1 MRRLILPFAIAATAA
16 AALSGCGQ
24 KGDLFMP
31 PPPGAGT
38 TATPHG
44 AHPASASTIE
54 GPARASTTI
63 TPFNSVI
70 HQ

>member
-1 MRRLILPFAIAATAA
+1 MRRLILPFAIAVAVS

-24 KGDLFMP
+24 KGDLFLP
-31 PPPGAGT
+31 PPPAAGT
-38 TATPHG
+38 TANPQG
-44 AHPASASTIE
+44 AHPASASTVD
-54 GPARASTTI
+54 GPAKASSTI

>member
-1 MRRLILPFAIAATAA
+1 MRRLILPFALAATAV

-24 KGDLFMP
+24 KGDLFLP
-31 PPPGAGT
+31 PPPAPGT
-38 TATPHG
+38 KATPQG
-44 AHPASASTIE
+44 AHPADALPYE

>member
-1 MRRLILPFAIAATAA
+1 MRRLILPFAIAATA

-31 PPPGAGT
+31 PPPAPGT
-38 TATPHG
+38 TATPQG
-44 AHPASASTIE
+44 ARAADAPPYE

>member
-16 AALSGCGQ
+16 VALSACGQ
-24 KGDLFMP
+24 KGDLYLP
-31 PPPGAGT
+31 PAPAPGAK
-38 TATPHG
+38 ATPQG
-44 AHPASASTIE
+44 AHPADSTMV

>member
-16 AALSGCGQ
+16 ALYGCGQ

-31 PPPGAGT
+31 PPPAPGT
-38 TATPHG
+38 TANPQG
-44 AHPASASTIE
+44 AHPAAASTVG
-54 GPARASTTI
+54 GPARATSTI

>member
-16 AALSGCGQ
+16 VALSACGQ
-24 KGDLFMP
+24 KGDLYMP
-31 PPPGAGT
+31 PPPAPGT
-38 TATPHG
+38 TTTPQG
-44 AHPASASTIE
+44 PHPAAASTAD
-54 GPARASTTI
+54 GPAKASTTI

>member
-1 MRRLILPFAIAATAA
+1 MRRLILPFAIAATVAVV
-16 AALSGCGQ
+16 LSGCGQ
-24 KGDLFMP
+24 KGDLYMP
-31 PPPGAGT
+31 PPPGTAA

-44 AHPASASTIE
+44 GHPASASTAG
-54 GPARASTTI
+54 GPAKASTTI

>member
-16 AALSGCGQ
+16 TVLSACGQ

-31 PPPGAGT
+31 PPPAPGT
-38 TATPHG
+38 TASPQA
-44 AHPASASTIE
+44 AHPAAASTVE
-54 GPARASTTI
+54 GPARASSTI

>member
-1 MRRLILPFAIAATAA
+1 MRRLILPFAIAVTTA

-31 PPPGAGT
+31 PPPAAGA
-38 TATPHG
+38 TASPQG
-44 AHPASASTIE
+44 AHPATASTVE
-54 GPARASTTI
+54 GPAPASSTI